1 MHEHHR
7 NMTEAVG
14 TYHEKPV
21 VEVFL
26 PKKFEITGA
35 ETGDLRVPDGRAL
48 QRVRQG
54 GSYFVLDGHINVV
67 NLHRSRGIGI
77 VELQLG
83 GEFS

>member
-48 QRVRQG
+48 QRHLRRPIRPASVDAREQIVQRQ
-54 GSYFVLDGHINVV
+54 L
-67 NLHRSRGIGI
+67 
-77 VELQLG
+77 
-83 GEFS
+83 